1 MKTALLIPPS
11 EFILALLLVGL
22 RIETTSYAKTYY
34 PRCNKSTAK
43 AQLCVFRGVVRPVTR
58 VLLVDDD
65 IELLDI
71 ARILFDQKDPDLE
84 LVVSSSVKDA
94 LQKLEREKFDIVISD
109 HLMPDASGLDLLE
122 ALREGG
128 DDIGFVMWTGH
139 SNEEIAI
146 KSLNLGADY
155 YILKGEDYRNQ
166 FSIIQNIIK
175 SVLSKKTRAELPVI
189 RQDNASK
196 FIHKL
201 SHDIIGI
208 AQNIMGYA
216 TLLEEE
222 SDPKYIEGI
231 SRLLTKLDD
240 RVKTAVTQVD
250 DGLLNEK

>member
-1 MKTALLIPPS
+1 VEL
-11 EFILALLLVGL
+11 FLV
-22 RIETTSYAKTYY
+22 RSHIEAVSYAKTYY

-43 AQLCVFRGVVRPVTR
+43 AQFCVFWGVVRSVTR

-65 IELLDI
+65 IEFLDV
-71 ARILFDQKDPDLE
+71 ARILFDQKDPDME
-84 LVVSSSVKDA
+84 LIVSASVKDA

-109 HLMPDASGLDLLE
+109 YLMPDASGLDLLE

-128 DDIGFVMWTGH
+128 DDIGFVIWTGH

-155 YILKGEDYRNQ
+155 YVLKGGDYRNQ

-175 SVLSKKTRAELPVI
+175 SVLNKKSRAELPVI
-189 RQDNASK
+189 RQENASK

-201 SHDIIGI
+201 SHDIIGT

-222 SDPKYIEGI
+222 SNPKYIEGI